1 MFKRVITFTLVLA
14 MIAGL
19 ALTLG
24 ACTNAEKPQETEASE
39 APQES
44 RYAIPRI
51 NIIGRVSGMEKKT
64 DVRKVR
70 LEYDDGVTKFT
81 SYATLKVQGAHS
93 LSYDKKNY
101 TLHFYEDETYTNKRK
116 IDMGWGAENQ
126 YVLKANWVDKTKSR
140 NVVTARIAS
149 KIYQKYGIL
158 ENTPNYGTIDGY
170 PVEVYQSGR
179 FLGLYTLN
187 IPKDAWMFNM
197 NKKNPNHLAFCGYAW
212 KPSARFLE
220 LPSYDAWELEVG
232 EENQANLDKLT
243 RLFRFVLE
251 SSDAEFVR
259 DFEEYMCKDAI
270 LNYVIL
276 VETALLWD
284 NNGKNMFLIT
294 YDGEYWYPCFYDM
307 DESWG
312 SRYNGKVT
320 MDYTPIPMTDEN
332 LLFRR
337 VRTLFSKELAE
348 RYFEL
353 REDIL
358 TKESIMQEF
367 YDFGAMIPEESFEK
381 ETQRWGEDIPG
392 FEYSQIEEYLDVRLP
407 LLDAYMEDLLK
418 GGKN

>member
-1 MFKRVITFTLVLA
+1 MFKRVMTFILALVMIT
-14 MIAGL
+14 GL
-19 ALTLG
+19 AFTLG
-24 ACTNAEKPQETEASE
+24 ACTEQEKPAETEKPAE
-39 APQES
+39 N
-44 RYAIPRI
+44 RYPIPKISISGRI
-51 NIIGRVSGMEKKT
+51 GGMKDKT
-64 DVRKVR
+64 DVRKIRV
-70 LEYDDGVTKFT
+70 EYDDGERKFT
-81 SYATLKVQGAHS
+81 AYATLKVQGAHS

-101 TLHFYEDETYTNKRK
+101 TLHFYEDETYTKKKK

-140 NVVTARIAS
+140 NVVTARIAA
-149 KIYQKYGIL
+149 KIYKKYDL
-158 ENTPNYGTIDGY
+158 LKDTPNYGTIDGY
-170 PVEVYQSGR
+170 PVEVYQSGK

-187 IPKDAWMFNM
+187 IPKDSWMFNM
-197 NKKNPNHLAFCGYAW
+197 DKKNPNHLAFCGYNW
-212 KPSARFLE
+212 NPSARFLE
-220 LPSYDAWELEVG
+220 LPNYQTWELEAG
-232 EENQANLDKLT
+232 EENKVNMDKLT
-243 RLFRFVLE
+243 RLFKFVLE
-251 SSDAEFVR
+251 SSDEEFIR
-259 DFEEYMCKDAI
+259 DFEAYMNKDAI
-270 LNYVIL
+270 LNYVIF

-294 YDGEYWYPCFYDM
+294 YDGKLWYPCFYDM

-358 TKESIMQEF
+358 TKESIMREF
-367 YDFGAMIPEESFEK
+367 YDFGAMIPKESFEK
-381 ETQRWGEDIPG
+381 ETERWGEDIPG
-392 FEYSQIEEYLDVRLP
+392 FAYSQIEKYLDVRLP
-407 LLDAYMEDLLK
+407 LLDAYMDGLLK